1 MTRGPNYDSDLA
13 ISRIIKAPRQLV
25 WSAWADPA
33 TLERWWVPAPYKC
46 KVASMDLHA
55 GGAFVTLMSENNRP
69 FTPHLSACFL
79 DVVPGERI
87 VFTNALTAGWRPANS
102 PYPAPLT
109 TVITFT
115 DHPEG
120 TEYVCDVMHGN
131 RTDCQKHEEL
141 GFFEGWGTIVEQLA
155 AVVEAR
161 SAVAAGR

>member
-33 TLERWWVPAPYKC
+33 TIERWWVPAPYKC

-79 DVVPGERI
+79 DVVPGARI

-102 PYPAPLT
+102 PYPAP
-109 TVITFT
+109 
-115 DHPEG
+115 
-120 TEYVCDVMHGN
+120 
-131 RTDCQKHEEL
+131 
-141 GFFEGWGTIVEQLA
+141 
-155 AVVEAR
+155 
-161 SAVAAGR
+161 